1 MEISRRPFKTA
12 WIIFLHFANVKVNIA
27 FALAPNI
34 DSQSGNAFYSTNHCY
49 EKSIVCSVRLD
60 NWSVK

>member
-1 MEISRRPFKTA
+1 MKISRRPLTTA
-12 WIIFLHFANVKVNIA
+12 WLTFLHFANVKVSIA

-34 DSQSGNAFYSTNHCY
+34 DSQLGNGVYSINHCY
-49 EKSIVCSVRLD
+49 EKSIVCSVCLD